1 MSNDTPNASSDLLA
15 QRVIAEI
22 ETGMIV
28 GMGTGSAAERGMHEL
43 ARRVR
48 QDKLKVACVP
58 SSDRTEKLAT
68 ELGLP
73 LVDFS
78 KVERINYFFG
88 GAYEVDTQLRLLK
101 GAGGAITRERM
112 LCWAS
117 DRNVFMLDQSRVVE
131 RLGSSTILAVAV
143 MAFGLAS
150 IRAELRNFGLNGVI
164 RRTLDGKVFITD
176 NANLILDVTLEEQDL
191 DSLATLL
198 NSIPGVVDH
207 GLFMTEAN
215 DVFVE
220 MDTGDVEHL
229 VRCEDEPASESA
241 EVNA

>member
-1 MSNDTPNASSDLLA
+1 MLA
-15 QRVIAEI
+15 HRVIAEI
-22 ETGMIV
+22 EPGMIV
-28 GMGTGSAAERGMHEL
+28 GIGTGSASERGMHEL

-48 QDKLKVACVP
+48 QDKLKVGCAP
-58 SSDRTEKLAT
+58 SSDRTEQIAKD
-68 ELGLP
+68 LGLP
-73 LVDFS
+73 MVDFS
-78 KVERINYFFG
+78 KVERIDFFFG

-112 LCWAS
+112 LCWAC

-131 RLGSSTILAVAV
+131 RLGSSTTLAVAI
-143 MAFGLAS
+143 MAFGVSA
-150 IRAELRNFGLNGVI
+150 IRSELRNFGLNGVI
-164 RRTLDGKVFITD
+164 RRTLDGKIFLTD

-198 NSIPGVVDH
+198 NSIPGIVDH

-220 MDTGDVEHL
+220 MDNGDVEHL
-229 VRCEDEPASESA
+229 VRCEDEPANESA
-241 EVNA
+241 QVGA